1 MAVTMDW
8 LELGEV
14 IYYDL
19 FSKTPIL
26 INTAWPATWDVAQKM
41 ERNKAAAKQNQV
53 RPSNQLYLS
62 LPPFPV

>member
-26 INTAWPATWDVAQKM
+26 INTAWPGCRTENEEKQSSSKAEPGQAIKSAVA
-41 ERNKAAAKQNQV
+41 
-53 RPSNQLYLS
+53 
-62 LPPFPV
+62 